1 MFVFRGVESGFLFF
15 VIRDLDLFSPLFIM
29 WGTSVVEGN
38 AMVVFWPIYNRDFNF
53 SIFISNN

>member
-1 MFVFRGVESGFLFF
+1 MFVFHGVESGFLFF

-53 SIFISNN
+53 SIFI